1 MAQRELL
8 PARIDPVVKQL
19 IEKQA
24 RDLEASNG
32 YVVEWMA
39 AMAFSDKLP
48 PGYRPGR
55 RLIDED

>member
-8 PARIDPVVKQL
+8 TVRVDPLVRAL

-24 RDLEASNG
+24 KKLEGSMG
-32 YVVEWMA
+32 YIVECMA
-39 AMAFSDKLP
+39 MRMFEAELP

-55 RLIDED
+55 RLIDND